1 MTNIRLINPDG
12 LYHVHNRG
20 NNKEFIFLDESDK
33 AVFLGILKRHLKK
46 AGIIIIAYCI
56 MNNHFH
62 IFLQV
67 ISGNLFD
74 FMRDIQARYSEYFN
88 KKYNRSGHVFQG
100 PYGCQLV
107 MGLLYCIKLVRYILR
122 NPFKAGIV
130 RLIRA
135 YKWSSLGSS
144 NVSLSIVDQKHVE
157 ILFDNADV
165 DFESYINNGED
176 DFLISAIEKRY
187 FKFDEAVEKYR
198 EILRDKFNLNPDDF
212 LKQETDVKFQ
222 IIVWCRYNGISIRQ
236 LQEITKAEI
245 NFIRRAT
252 PKDIEYL

>member
-1 MTNIRLINPDG
+1 MSKIRPINPNG
-12 LYHVHNRG
+12 LYHVYNRG
-20 NNKEFIFLDESDK
+20 NNKESIFIDDSDK
-33 AVFLGILKRHLKK
+33 AVFLKILKKHLKK

-62 IFLQV
+62 IFLQLV
-67 ISGNLFD
+67 SGNLFD

-88 KKYNRSGHVFQG
+88 NKYNRSGHVFQG

-107 MGLLYCIKLVRYILR
+107 IGLLYCIKLVRYILR

-130 RLIRA
+130 KLIRA

-144 NVSLSIVDQKHVE
+144 NLSFSIADNKYVE

-165 DFESYINNGED
+165 DFETYINNNED
-176 DFLISAIEKRY
+176 DFLIAAIEKRI

-198 EILRDKFNLNPDDF
+198 EILKNKFNLLPEDF
-212 LKQETDVKFQ
+212 LKQETDLKFK
-222 IIVWCRYNGISIRQ
+222 IIIWCRYIGISIRQ
-236 LQEITKAEI
+236 LKEITGAEI
-245 NFIRRAT
+245 SFIRRAI